1 MNTVFFVRH
10 GENWANITREFSCQK
25 VDYSLTA
32 KGIQQAQQTATH
44 LDGLSIDEI
53 YCSPLK
59 RAVETAWIIAS
70 VLQLPVTPLEQ
81 FREINVGELE
91 DRPPSSENWRL
102 HDDIV
107 VAWRQGKTDIAFPEG
122 ENYIQ
127 LLQRMRMGLCKIGMG
142 KSEKK
147 ILIVG
152 HAGIFSTTIQD
163 ICPHIIND
171 ELINMPVEN
180 CSITEIEIE
189 IRQNKPIGKLITWAN
204 ITHLAPFGTI
214 EFITNQTYRSKT
226 HGYNATKL
234 DSREDKP
241 LVP

>member
-10 GENWANITREFSCQK
+10 GENWANITREFSYQK

-32 KGIQQAQQTATH
+32 KGIWQAQQTAAY
-44 LDGLSIDEI
+44 LYGLGIDEI

-59 RAVETAWIIAS
+59 RAGETARIIAN

-91 DRPPSSENWRL
+91 DRSPSLENWQL

-107 VAWRQGKTDIAFPEG
+107 AAWQEGKTDIAFPKG
-122 ENYIQ
+122 ENYMQ
-127 LLQRMRMGLCKIGMG
+127 LLQRMRTGLCKVGLG

-152 HAGIFSTTIQD
+152 HAGILSTTIRD
-163 ICPHIIND
+163 ICPHIIKE
-171 ELINMPVEN
+171 ELIKRPVEN
-180 CSITEIEIE
+180 CSVTEMEIEIH
-189 IRQNKPIGKLITWAN
+189 QNKPRGKLITWAN
-204 ITHLAPFGTI
+204 IAHLAPLF
-214 EFITNQTYRSKT
+214 
-226 HGYNATKL
+226 A
-234 DSREDKP
+234 P
-241 LVP
+241 